1 MTTTLLTRS
10 LDSIDLFA
18 QVPPADLGRLADRC
32 KWQHYDHGQQILG
45 HMDRS
50 EGVYFI
56 TQGTARAVIYSVS
69 GKSVTFRDI
78 PAGDMFGEI
87 STIDGQERSACVEAL
102 EPCTVACLPS
112 DLFWEVL
119 NIYPSVSEALLRRL
133 TAQVRHLTERVF
145 EFSTLAVKNRI
156 HAELLRLAR
165 KSMKSARENSREISR
180 EKFGENVEE
189 NDRACLA
196 PAPTHAEIASRISTH
211 REAVTRELNHLAHSG
226 MIERRDGNLLILNIS
241 ELSKLVQ
248 DVTGH

>member
-1 MTTTLLTRS
+1 MTTTLLARS
-10 LDSIDLFA
+10 LESIDLFA

-32 KWQHYDHGQQILG
+32 NWQHYDHGRQILG

-56 TQGTARAVIYSVS
+56 TQGKARAVIYSVS

-78 PAGDMFGEI
+78 AAGDMFGEL
-87 STIDGQERSACVEAL
+87 SAIDGQERSACVEAL
-102 EPCTVACLPS
+102 EACTVACLPS
-112 DLFWEVL
+112 GLFWEVL
-119 NIYPSVSEALLRRL
+119 QIYPSVSAALLRRL
-133 TAQVRHLTERVF
+133 TSQVRHLTERVF

-165 KSMKSARENSREISR
+165 ENIGENSQA
-180 EKFGENVEE
+180 

-226 MIERRDGNLLILNIS
+226 MIERRDGNLLILNVS
-241 ELSKLVQ
+241 QLAKLVQ

>member
-1 MTTTLLTRS
+1 MTTNLLTRS

-32 KWQHYDHGQQILG
+32 IWQHHDQGQQILG

-56 TQGTARAVIYSVS
+56 TQGKARAVIYSVS

-78 PAGDMFGEI
+78 AAGDMFGEL
-87 STIDGQERSACVEAL
+87 SAIDGQERSACVEAV
-102 EPCTVACLPS
+102 EPCTVACLPP
-112 DLFWEVL
+112 DLLWEVMQ
-119 NIYPSVSEALLRRL
+119 IYPPVAAALLRRL
-133 TAQVRHLTERVF
+133 TSQVRHLTERVF

-165 KSMKSARENSREISR
+165 DNSQES
-180 EKFGENVEE
+180 
-189 NDRACLA
+189 DRACLS

-226 MIERRDGNLLILNIS
+226 MIERRDGKLLILNVS